1 LALAGRLSGI
11 ERFPDEQSE
20 VSGSP
25 LTSGEEV
32 RVQVLASVSAAERV
46 TVPPPNGWEAGVAV
60 KSVTVGTGLPAT
72 LALVAAFTD
81 FEPVA
86 ERLNV

>member
-1 LALAGRLSGI
+1 MALAGRVTGT
-11 ERFPDEQSE
+11 ERLPDEQSE
-20 VSGSP
+20 VCGSP

-32 RVQVLASVSAAERV
+32 RVQVLAPVSAAETV
-46 TVPPPNGWEAGVAV
+46 TVPPANGWEAGVAV
-60 KSVTVGTGLPAT
+60 KSLTVGMGLPAT
-72 LALVAAFTD
+72 LALVVAFTD